1 MDYSTF
7 TNKTF
12 FIKQNSTLPKLKF
25 ALTQHIRE
33 NYDITDQMLNNVGV
47 TFSMKNKET
56 GIYQIANVAGDL
68 IINRDRENYP
78 DEEEY
83 TLVYN
88 FRLRDTKKVG
98 RFQGEFKLDFI
109 GEKNGGKITLPN
121 NEPINI
127 IIGDSLTKTTVI

>member
-7 TNKTF
+7 TNKSF

-33 NYDITDQMLNNVGV
+33 NYNITNQMLDNVGV
-47 TFSMKNKET
+47 TFSMKNVET

-121 NEPINI
+121 NKPIDI
-127 IIGDSLTKTTVI
+127 IIDDSLTKTTVI